1 MGGKTPVNED
11 RVIVDASVVRAM
23 TEDDALP
30 EALAQAISGKAMN
43 APDLLLVEVSN
54 AIWKIAR
61 FKSQPAAQAIARQT
75 RLLELPIALT
85 PDASLLPAA
94 MALALRL
101 PHSVYDCLYLAL
113 AAQLDCAIL
122 TADTRLGK
130 AAASEPDLAQRVRV
144 LAV

>member
-1 MGGKTPVNED
+1 MVGKRPVNED
-11 RVIVDASVVRAM
+11 RLIVDASVVHAM
-23 TEDDALP
+23 TEDGPLP
-30 EALAQAISGKAMN
+30 ETLAKAVFGKDMK

-61 FKSQPAAQAIARQT
+61 FTGQPAAMAIARQT

-113 AAQLDCAIL
+113 AVELDCTIL

-130 AAASEPDLAQRVRV
+130 ATASEPDLAQRVRV
-144 LAV
+144 LAA

>member
-1 MGGKTPVNED
+1 MVGKRPVNED
-11 RVIVDASVVRAM
+11 RLIVDASVVHAM
-23 TEDDALP
+23 TEDGPLP
-30 EALAQAISGKAMN
+30 ETLAKAVFGKDMK

-61 FKSQPAAQAIARQT
+61 FTGQPAAMAIARQT

-113 AAQLDCAIL
+113 AVELDCAVL
-122 TADTRLGK
+122 TADRRFAS
-130 AAASEPDLAQRVRV
+130 AAAKAPDLAARVRV
-144 LAV
+144 LAA

>member
-1 MGGKTPVNED
+1 MGGQTPVNED
-11 RVIVDASVVRAM
+11 RVIVDASVVRTM
-23 TEDDALP
+23 TEDGPLP
-30 EALAQAISGKAMN
+30 EALAKAVFGKDMK

-61 FKSQPAAQAIARQT
+61 FTGQPAAKAIARQT

-85 PDASLLPAA
+85 PDAMLLPAA

-144 LAV
+144 LAA